1 MVKSS
6 VFGFFYGKSSKLEGV
21 LWENHQTN
29 WWTNWCISMVSIDVH
44 FSSFSLWFF
53 TTIPWFRI
61 RPGPPWGPLGSPPA
75 AGQARSRCGPG
86 RPRPGW
92 KRSGCRCYAPRRR
105 RSRAPGDRW
114 GRTGTVTPVTRGENE
129 KTTGRPMGVYGF
141 DDVGKM
147 SLFRIGIIL
156 DFMGVMWD
164 YHGKDAGINLD
175 TFASIQFS
183 HNLPKDQK
191 GSKSESKLMM
201 NYLSFFLDG
210 TIYIHY
216 YIYIMG
222 YDGIFMGICW
232 AITRKPTNIEDSME
246 WRENLTLK
254 PCSLP
259 WNKGSSCKLSHDPAR
274 GNRCFPRKI
283 SWRIFPQITALEAS

>member
-6 VFGFFYGKSSKLEGV
+6 VSGFFYGKSSTLEGV

-29 WWTNWCISMVSIDVH
+29 WWTNWWISMISIDVH

-53 TTIPWFRI
+53 TSIPWFRI
-61 RPGPPWGPLGSPPA
+61 RRFGPPWGPLGSPPA
-75 AGQARSRCGPG
+75 AARARSRCGPG

-92 KRSGCRCYAPRRR
+92 KRSGRRCYAPCRR
-105 RSRAPGDRW
+105 RSRAPGDRE
-114 GRTGTVTPVTRGENE
+114 RSPRSPRGENE
-129 KTTGRPMGVYGF
+129 KTTGRPKRGSMGF

-147 SLFRIGIIL
+147 SLFRIGIGIIL
-156 DFMGVMWD
+156 NSMGVMRD
-164 YHGKDAGINLD
+164 YHGKDAGINGD

-216 YIYIMG
+216 MYIYI
-222 YDGIFMGICW
+222 
-232 AITRKPTNIEDSME
+232 
-246 WRENLTLK
+246 
-254 PCSLP
+254 
-259 WNKGSSCKLSHDPAR
+259 
-274 GNRCFPRKI
+274 
-283 SWRIFPQITALEAS
+283 

>member
-1 MVKSS
+1 
-6 VFGFFYGKSSKLEGV
+6 
-21 LWENHQTN
+21 
-29 WWTNWCISMVSIDVH
+29 
-44 FSSFSLWFF
+44 
-53 TTIPWFRI
+53 
-61 RPGPPWGPLGSPPA
+61 
-75 AGQARSRCGPG
+75 
-86 RPRPGW
+86 
-92 KRSGCRCYAPRRR
+92 
-105 RSRAPGDRW
+105 
-114 GRTGTVTPVTRGENE
+114 
-129 KTTGRPMGVYGF
+129 MGVYGF

-216 YIYIMG
+216 YIYN
-222 YDGIFMGICW
+222 GI
-232 AITRKPTNIEDSME
+232 
-246 WRENLTLK
+246 
-254 PCSLP
+254 
-259 WNKGSSCKLSHDPAR
+259 
-274 GNRCFPRKI
+274 
-283 SWRIFPQITALEAS
+283 